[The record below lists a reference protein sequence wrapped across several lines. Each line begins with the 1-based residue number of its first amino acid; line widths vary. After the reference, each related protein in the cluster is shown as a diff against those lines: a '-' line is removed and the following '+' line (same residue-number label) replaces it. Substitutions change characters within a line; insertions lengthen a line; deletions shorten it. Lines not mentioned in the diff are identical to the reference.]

1 MVFGG
6 LRFPLN
12 FATPRGRGGPS
23 ALMTST
29 AIVAYLALFA
39 TVGFLF
45 VLASLL
51 LGKLVRSCTPTP
63 DKKEIYEC
71 GEPSIGPGYVQFDLR
86 FYVVA
91 LVFLIFEVEVA
102 MFFPTAVVFGK
113 ARELRDPRCQIE
125 TSTCTQAPTDSKTTI
140 ECAKLNPK
148 VAAIYQE
155 FGVAPGSIQKPNDAA
170 TITPSDNP
178 ETLGDTVRRQG
189 DALAL
194 TSMLDL
200 AVFFAVLLMGF
211 AFVWWRGDLNW
222 VRATRHPATPAET
235 AAMAMKLRGNRRS

>member
-1 MVFGG
+1 
-6 LRFPLN
+6 
-12 FATPRGRGGPS
+12 
-23 ALMTST
+23 MTST

-71 GEPSIGPGYVQFDLR
+71 GEPSIGSGYVQFDLR

-113 ARELRDPRCQIE
+113 ARQLRNPSTPAVCAVPSSE
-125 TSTCTQAPTDSKTTI
+125 TADSPANHSFLSLTPEAEKAY
-140 ECAKLNPK
+140 E
-148 VAAIYQE
+148 E
-155 FGVAPGSIQKPNDAA
+155 FGISKSTLPLQGEMTERGIVATEE
-170 TITPSDNP
+170 TIKDNSKMI
-178 ETLGDTVRRQG
+178 GQQADT
-189 DALAL
+189 LAL

-200 AVFFAVLLMGF
+200 AVFFAVLLVGF

-235 AAMAMKLRGNRRS
+235 AAMAMKLRSNR